1 VLLLLEG
8 NTGVL
13 LNEVGM
19 LVRKFL
25 YLLVFILLQ
34 GCSSIMPNLGVSNGK
49 LAVCPDS
56 PNCVS
61 SQAQAEDTHYIE
73 PIVLKGSSVE
83 AHDKVLTVLESLKR
97 VKVVVNEADYIHAE
111 FTSAIFRFVDD
122 VEFLFSEERSGEVVI
137 DIRSASRVGHS
148 DFGVNRKRMEA
159 IRSKLQE

>member
-1 VLLLLEG
+1 
-8 NTGVL
+8 
-13 LNEVGM
+13 M

-49 LAVCPDS
+49 LAVCPNS

-73 PIVLKGSSVE
+73 PMVLKGSSVE
-83 AHDKVLTVLESLKR
+83 VHDKVLTVLESLKR
-97 VKVVVNEADYIHAE
+97 VKVVVNEDDYIYAE

-122 VEFLFSEERSGEVVI
+122 VEFLFSEERGGKVVI

>member
-1 VLLLLEG
+1 
-8 NTGVL
+8 
-13 LNEVGM
+13 M

-34 GCSSIMPNLGVSNGK
+34 GCSGIMPNLGVSNGK

-61 SQAQAEDTHYIE
+61 SQAQVEDTHYIE
-73 PIVLKGSSVE
+73 PIVLKSSSAE
-83 AHDKVLTVLESLKR
+83 AHDKVLTVLESSKR
-97 VKVVVNEADYIHAE
+97 VKVVMNEKDYIHAE
-111 FTSAIFRFVDD
+111 FTSAVFRFVDD

>member
-1 VLLLLEG
+1 MLIRIVVCLLG
-8 NTGVL
+8 FT
-13 LNEVGM
+13 
-19 LVRKFL
+19 
-25 YLLVFILLQ
+25 LLQ

-61 SQAQAEDTHYIE
+61 SQAQVEDTHYIE
-73 PIVLKGSSVE
+73 PIVLKDSNVD
-83 AHDKVLTVLESLKR
+83 AHDSVLAVLESLKR

-111 FTSAIFRFVDD
+111 FTSAVFRFVDD
-122 VEFLFSEERSGEVVI
+122 VEFLFSEERSGEVII

-159 IRSKLQE
+159 IRSKLKE

>member
-83 AHDKVLTVLESLKR
+83 AHEKVLTVLESLKR

>member
-1 VLLLLEG
+1 
-8 NTGVL
+8 
-13 LNEVGM
+13 M

-34 GCSSIMPNLGVSNGK
+34 GCSGIMPNLGVSNGK

-73 PIVLKGSSVE
+73 PIVLKGSSVD
-83 AHDKVLTVLESLKR
+83 AHDKVVAVLESLKR